1 MSLLNFSAIGDSGSY
16 RSNGTSFYYQPG
28 GAYEER
34 EVTNKNNKN
43 IISIGPAL
51 SAVGKLVQ
59 GFNNTEILAMGDQAY
74 TTGASTLY
82 DESNGRVYNNFMAP
96 YPSPRFTSSPYR
108 QETGDL
114 VWPFDTY
121 NYPTGY
127 PNPVDGGVGGSAD
140 KVNRFWPANGNH
152 DYALRIG
159 YGEINVSS
167 VDKDGKSTVA
177 TGTTPAGNT
186 STPVLQPYLDYF
198 GWLADPS
205 LLTNQSNVKV
215 GRADASGN
223 EGVYFSVTLG
233 QQENGNPL
241 MEVFSID
248 TTRIVLNSNSY
259 SELTEGLGNQGE
271 TSNGV
276 KYNYLYDP
284 TNPNAN
290 AAYTSKPENGNTQYS
305 WLYNG
310 IKNSSAKWKIIMGHH
325 PIYGSGEWGDA
336 NPDNHISNPGLQ
348 KMLDGLTTT
357 QLDGQPGV
365 QFDAYLNG
373 HAHFYQRVL
382 EGNSNGIGQGIPFIT
397 IGNSGRTV
405 DAINVTKYGDNVYQ
419 PDTPGM
425 SLGYFTGQDPLNK
438 NSLKTNPQGDITPYL
453 LQSRPTTV
461 GVSGGYYAT
470 NTGKFDGDRTGFTPG
485 AYGYGFG
492 ALDNQA
498 DDSYLFFNY
507 KQTDVFDPAI
517 DENLSVASRNKA
529 LSGWDGLK
537 STDWKPALAT
547 GTSSSD
553 ALLATAQLEITIA
566 TDGTIKGV
574 SLKNGGKGYMSS
586 KGGNHTVDF
595 EIRGNDSYTQG
606 QAVNPNNYAIA
617 TLTFAGGVLSNAA
630 LKSKGE
636 GYTFLGQAN
645 ANLSGVLKTEET
657 DLIPIN
663 HSLLESWYGQPYTDY
678 KDWYLITDTSAAS
691 TTGLGSF
698 GSLSIS
704 ILPKSQAARDL
715 ISNSAIT
722 TGYNGSGQQQK
733 YDRAQAGDI
742 TVKDPLT
749 GQIIG
754 MGSLSNGV
762 ANLKLSALATTER
775 IKIDF
780 AGDPTSSYQTD
791 FNSSSTESAT
801 NFIYRS
807 VDPLTGTHLYTDSLS
822 ENSKAISGAGYR
834 YEQVGMLNKGNS
846 PIYRF
851 YNPITTD
858 HLYTIN
864 SGEKD
869 SLLKN
874 PSGYSFEGIAFYGEQ
889 VSGASSTPV
898 QRLYNPTY
906 GLHFYTAS
914 VAEATSATTSGGYKL
929 EGVGWYF

>member
-1 MSLLNFSAIGDSGSY
+1 MSLLNFSTIGDSGSY
-16 RSNGTSFYYQPG
+16 RSNGTNFYYQPG
-28 GAYEER
+28 GGYLPRAEQE
-34 EVTNKNNKN
+34 KNNFN

-74 TTGASTLY
+74 ITGASTLY

-96 YPSPRFTSSPYR
+96 YPSPRYTSFPY
-108 QETGDL
+108 QQVSGDL

-121 NYPTGY
+121 NYPFGY
-127 PNPVDGGVGGSAD
+127 PNPVNGGAGGAAD
-140 KVNRFWPANGNH
+140 NVNRFWPANGNH
-152 DYALRIG
+152 DYGLRIG
-159 YGEINVSS
+159 YGEINVSNVS
-167 VDKDGKSTVA
+167 GKGGSTVA
-177 TGTTPAGNT
+177 TGTTPAGIT
-186 STPVLQPYLDYF
+186 SSAVLQPYLDYF

-205 LLTNQSNVKV
+205 LLKKQTNVKV
-215 GRADASGN
+215 ASADASGN
-223 EGVYFSVTLG
+223 EGVYYSVTLG
-233 QQENGNPL
+233 QQDNGNPL

-259 SELTEGLGNQGE
+259 YELTEGLGDQGE
-271 TSNGV
+271 ISNGV

-284 TNPNAN
+284 TNPNAK
-290 AAYTSKPENGNTQYS
+290 AAYTNKPENGNTQYS

-310 IKNSSAKWKIIMGHH
+310 IKNSSAKWKVIMGHH

-348 KMLDGLTTT
+348 KMLDGLTST

-373 HAHFYQRVL
+373 HSHFYQRVL
-382 EGNSNGIGQGIPFIT
+382 EGNANGIGQGIPFIT

-405 DAINVTKYGDNVYQ
+405 DAINVSKYGDNVYQ
-419 PDTPGM
+419 PSTPGM
-425 SLGYFTGQDPLNK
+425 TMDYFTGKSLENK
-438 NSLKTNPQGDITPYL
+438 DAQKTEPAGDITPYL

-461 GVSGGYYAT
+461 GVSGGYYT
-470 NTGKFDGDRTGFTPG
+470 KDLQDNINGFTPG
-485 AYGYGFG
+485 AYGWGFG
-492 ALDNQA
+492 ALDNQV

-507 KQTDVFDPAI
+507 KQADVFDPAI
-517 DENLSVASRNKA
+517 DENLLFTTRNKA
-529 LSGWDGLK
+529 LAGWDGLK

-547 GTSSSD
+547 GTSSND
-553 ALLATAQLEITIA
+553 ALLATAQLEITIG

-574 SLKNGGKGYMSS
+574 TLKNGGKGYMAS

-595 EIRGNDSYTQG
+595 EIRGNDSYTKG
-606 QAVNPNNYAIA
+606 QAINPNNYAIA
-617 TLTFAGGVLSNAA
+617 TLTFTGGVLTNAV

-636 GYTFLGQAN
+636 GYTFLAQAN
-645 ANLSGVLKTEET
+645 ANLSGTTTEQT
-657 DLIPIN
+657 DVIPVN
-663 HSLLESWYGQPYTDY
+663 HSLLETWYGQPYADY
-678 KDWYLITDTSAAS
+678 QDWYLITDTSSAS
-691 TTGLGSF
+691 TTGLGSY

-704 ILPKSQAARDL
+704 VLPKSQAARDL
-715 ISNSAIT
+715 ISNTVLT
-722 TGYNGSGQQQK
+722 TGYNGLGQQQK
-733 YDRAQAGDI
+733 FDRAQAGDI

-754 MGSLSNGV
+754 AGSIINGI

-775 IKIDF
+775 LKIDF
-780 AGDPTSSYQTD
+780 AGDPSSSYQID
-791 FNSSSTESAT
+791 FNPSSTESVT

-807 VDPLTGTHLYTDSLS
+807 FDPVTGAHLYTDSLS
-822 ENSKAISGAGYR
+822 ENAKAITGAGYR

-846 PIYRF
+846 PVYRF

-864 SGEKD
+864 SAEKD
-869 SLLKN
+869 SLLTN
-874 PSGYSFEGIAFYGEQ
+874 PSGYNFEGIAFYGERILG
-889 VSGASSTPV
+889 STLTPV
-898 QRLYNPTY
+898 QRLYNPST

-914 VAEATSATTSGGYKL
+914 AAESASVIASGGYKL
-929 EGVGWYF
+929 EGIGWYF